1 MNNDAF
7 KHVDGESRNES
18 WTKLIQD
25 LKYFDETIDDHSM
38 YLRKIF
44 VSGAKEWMAGKH
56 GSKQDDKSLLGYSDM
71 EWEYI
76 WSTMLKDGAW
86 SVSPLRDEEGKIVKE
101 NDAPEILIKYIAHVL
116 KCNIIIYDLRLKRTQ
131 FLSGN
136 HLTED
141 NVVFESPLLLYNSG
155 GHFQSVMQKDHEY
168 FIRLAKTFEAE
179 QEIPNKDQSKDSDQT
194 HLPEAKKASIEL
206 VHTKRKR
213 KEEARD
219 IPKLLTKRRRT
230 LECDLEIAGF
240 EKLSKKDSISVSA
253 TPGQESIYSNIF
265 SAIYST
271 QPKNEY
277 LIVALNDAE
286 LNENQILQIK
296 SVYYASQEFKE
307 KYKHTKKEGRSY
319 I

>member
-1 MNNDAF
+1 M
-7 KHVDGESRNES
+7 
-18 WTKLIQD
+18 
-25 LKYFDETIDDHSM
+25 
-38 YLRKIF
+38 
-44 VSGAKEWMAGKH
+44 
-56 GSKQDDKSLLGYSDM
+56 
-71 EWEYI
+71 
-76 WSTMLKDGAW
+76 
-86 SVSPLRDEEGKIVKE
+86 
-101 NDAPEILIKYIAHVL
+101 
-116 KCNIIIYDLRLKRTQ
+116 
-131 FLSGN
+131 
-136 HLTED
+136 
-141 NVVFESPLLLYNSG
+141 
-155 GHFQSVMQKDHEY
+155 
-168 FIRLAKTFEAE
+168 
-179 QEIPNKDQSKDSDQT
+179 
-194 HLPEAKKASIEL
+194 PEAKKASIEL

-213 KEEARD
+213 KEEAQD

-286 LNENQILQIK
+286 LDEDQILQIK

-319 I
+319 IEQKLLKKARYNVLRIKFLFPRIDFESFKDQKPKCEEQKYVFDNSIDKKNNFSWIKVR